1 MNNNEEEKL
10 LTPEEQMLRDTVL
23 RLSCLRMQEQA
34 GECLKKGHRD
44 ACRRGGRHCFLAFA
58 LLMMLLLPAAGS
70 LTAARFPYVMRTP
83 LGADRE
89 AVDLYATSL
98 IRDL

>member
-58 LLMMLLLPAAGS
+58 LQAPSLANRVAQLHDGTPAALMFSQRKGKQ
-70 LTAARFPYVMRTP
+70 LVRT
-83 LGADRE
+83 
-89 AVDLYATSL
+89 S
-98 IRDL
+98 